1 MRFEKLTLA
10 HWVLALMIVFIWG
23 TNFVVIKFALVQM
36 PPFLLAFLRFALAFL
51 PAAFFIPFPRVSLRN
66 LATYGLCIGLG
77 QFGLLF
83 FALHRFVSPGMAS
96 LVIQS
101 QVFFTIGFI
110 VFLEG
115 EKLSRLQWLA
125 LIVALCGLSTVAL
138 NNDQETT
145 LLGLLLILLAAL
157 SWSLGN
163 MAAKRS
169 KSSNLFHYVVW
180 SSLFSCIP
188 LLLMSLYFEGYE
200 LIVQSLVAANSSV
213 WVAVAWQAWANTLF
227 GYAGWAWLLSKYPS
241 AVISPLSLLV
251 PLFGMAAS
259 KIFLDEN
266 LPFWKLMAAGLIL
279 LGLLMNGFATHQKS
293 IQSLQDLKR

>member
-1 MRFEKLTLA
+1 MRLEKLSLA
-10 HWVLALMIVFIWG
+10 HWALALTIVFIWG

-51 PAAFFIPFPRVSLRN
+51 PAAFFIPFPRVPLRN
-66 LATYGLCIGLG
+66 LATYGFCIGLG

-101 QVFFTIGFI
+101 QVFFTIGFT
-110 VFLEG
+110 VFLDG
-115 EKLSRLQWLA
+115 EKLSRLQWFA

-138 NNDQETT
+138 NSDQETT
-145 LLGLLLILLAAL
+145 LLGLVLILLAAL

-163 MAAKRS
+163 MTAKRS

-188 LLLMSLYFEGYE
+188 LLLMSLYFEGWE
-200 LIVQSLVAANSSV
+200 LMVQSLVAANSNV
-213 WVAVAWQAWANTLF
+213 WIAVAWQAWANTLF

-266 LPFWKLMAAGLIL
+266 LPPWKLVAAGLIL

-293 IQSLQDLKR
+293 IQSSLDLKK

>member
-1 MRFEKLTLA
+1 M
-10 HWVLALMIVFIWG
+10 
-23 TNFVVIKFALVQM
+23 
-36 PPFLLAFLRFALAFL
+36 
-51 PAAFFIPFPRVSLRN
+51 
-66 LATYGLCIGLG
+66 
-77 QFGLLF
+77 
-83 FALHRFVSPGMAS
+83 
-96 LVIQS
+96 IQS
-101 QVFFTIGFI
+101 QVFFTFGFT

-200 LIVQSLVAANSSV
+200 LIVQSLVAAN
-213 WVAVAWQAWANTLF
+213 WQAWANTLF